1 MPTSSTSVDDATE
14 DDDDT
19 LAVLARERGRA
30 LFGYAY
36 LLSGDRG
43 TAEDLVQD
51 ALVRTFS
58 RVRAGTDVA
67 HAEAYVRSAIL
78 RGHLDALRRR
88 QRWATVRH
96 LLHVPGEDTVRDP
109 ATSVATDSAVQSAL
123 ATLAPQ
129 ERVAVVLR
137 YVEDLT
143 VPDVA
148 AQMGLAVGTVKR
160 YLSTG
165 SAKLAQ
171 RLGPL
176 PDDADHVVVHAREA
190 R

>member
-1 MPTSSTSVDDATE
+1 MGGTV
-14 DDDDT
+14 DDT
-19 LAVLARERGRA
+19 LDVLSRERGRA

-36 LLSGDRG
+36 LLSGDRC
-43 TAEDLVQD
+43 AADDLVQD
-51 ALVRTFS
+51 ALVQTFA
-58 RVRAGTDVA
+58 RLRAGTDVD
-67 HAEAYVRSAIL
+67 HAEAYVRAAIL
-78 RGHLDALRRR
+78 HGHLDALRRR

-96 LLHVPGEDTVRDP
+96 LLHVPGDDTVRDP
-109 ATSVATDSAVQSAL
+109 AVPVTTGSAVHDAL

-137 YVEDLT
+137 YLEDLT

-148 AQMGLAVGTVKR
+148 AHMGLAVGTVKR
-160 YLSTG
+160 YLSTA

-171 RLGPL
+171 RLGPM
-176 PDDADHVVVHAREA
+176 PEDPEHVTVHAREG

>member
-1 MPTSSTSVDDATE
+1 MREAA
-14 DDDDT
+14 DDDV
-19 LAVLARERGRA
+19 LGVLARERGRA

-36 LLSGDRG
+36 LLCGDPR
-43 TAEDLVQD
+43 TSEDLVQD
-51 ALVRTFS
+51 ALVRTFA
-58 RVRAGTDVA
+58 RLRAGTDVG
-67 HAEAYVRSAIL
+67 HAEAYVRAAIL

-96 LLHVPGEDTVRDP
+96 LLHVPGDEAARDP
-109 ATSVATDSAVQSAL
+109 AAAVTTGAAVQDAL

-137 YVEDLT
+137 HVEDLT

-148 AQMGLAVGTVKR
+148 DRMGLAVGTVKR
-160 YLSTG
+160 YLSTA
-165 SAKLAQ
+165 SAKLAT

-176 PDDADHVVVHAREA
+176 PDDGEHVVVHAREA

>member
-1 MPTSSTSVDDATE
+1 MPTREDV

-19 LAVLARERGRA
+19 LGVLARERGRA

-36 LLSGDRG
+36 LLTGDRG

-51 ALVRTFS
+51 GLVRTFS
-58 RVRAGTDVA
+58 RLRAGTDVV
-67 HAEAYVRSAIL
+67 HAEAYVRAAIL
-78 RGHLDALRRR
+78 RLHLDAMRRR
-88 QRWATVRH
+88 GRWSAVRH
-96 LLHVPGEDTVRDP
+96 LLHVPGDETVRDP
-109 ATSVATDSAVQSAL
+109 AAAVATGSAVHDAL

-137 YVEDLT
+137 HVEDLT

-176 PDDADHVVVHAREA
+176 PDDGEHVVVHAREA

>member
-1 MPTSSTSVDDATE
+1 MPSIADA
-14 DDDDT
+14 DDDT

-36 LLSGDRG
+36 LLTGDRG
-43 TAEDLVQD
+43 AAEDLVQD

-58 RVRAGTDVA
+58 RLRAGTDVA
-67 HAEAYVRSAIL
+67 HAEAYVRAAVL
-78 RGHLDALRRR
+78 RGHLDTLRRR
-88 QRWATVRH
+88 QRWAAVRH
-96 LLHVPGEDTVRDP
+96 LLHADHDDTVRDP
-109 ATSVATDSAVQSAL
+109 AAAVTTGSAVQDAL

-137 YVEDLT
+137 HVEDLT

-148 AQMGLAVGTVKR
+148 ERMGLAVGTVKR

-176 PDDADHVVVHAREA
+176 PDDAEHVVVRTREA